1 MWWND
6 GASMVPH
13 STIRRVLLPQLAAPS
28 IPPKPYC
35 QDYALKLQVTT
46 EVATSF
52 AHYKTRCRKFWSV
65 HLSLS
70 SYSSCLVA
78 SPVFLSGSRP
88 LRLYTF
94 RRKNSR
100 LVLDERFLVGRDAV
114 TLHYPFNSRLAIDDI
129 LIRLVGYI
137 RDCYFILFGSMP
149 FDRSQR

>member
-13 STIRRVLLPQLAAPS
+13 STIRRVLLTQLAAPS
-28 IPPKPYC
+28 PPKHYC
-35 QDYALKLQVTT
+35 QDYALKSQVTT

-52 AHYKTRCRKFWSV
+52 AHYKTRCHKFWSV

-70 SYSSCLVA
+70 SYFSCLVA

-100 LVLDERFLVGRDAV
+100 LVLP
-114 TLHYPFNSRLAIDDI
+114 LHFV
-129 LIRLVGYI
+129 VGYVAYNLTEH
-137 RDCYFILFGSMP
+137 RLRKNP
-149 FDRSQR
+149 